1 MWVLSCAAE
10 RVPGLTTTQT
20 FLEGQRSLDLAPSF
34 SQQPPQ
40 NKFARVPGSALDGEN
55 TETSE
60 PRFLTT
66 EIFQSSMG
74 KRRQQT
80 VCQVQWRVEEGRAAG
95 GERRLLGP
103 VGGGAGSQ
111 REHSGRAAELTN
123 RV

>member
-34 SQQPPQ
+34 SQQPPL

-66 EIFQSSMG
+66 EIFQSPWG
-74 KRRQQT
+74 KDASRQCAKCNGVWKRGGQ
-80 VCQVQWRVEEGRAAG
+80 QVGRG
-95 GERRLLGP
+95 D
-103 VGGGAGSQ
+103 S
-111 REHSGRAAELTN
+111 
-123 RV
+123 